1 MRDRSAVA
9 GAVARVRVQR
19 FPPVGVGLL
28 ADHQRAG
35 GGGLAPERLHVA
47 VSAKAERESNHMLRL
62 YKVIIVLVA
71 LLKVI
76 FDSIAHKDADLARQ
90 GRRAAASIALN
101 TAEASGVR
109 AGNRRA
115 RLLTALG
122 SAREVEAVCDLGEA
136 LGYTKV
142 EAETRAAL
150 NHVIGALVLL
160 TR

>member
-1 MRDRSAVA
+1 
-9 GAVARVRVQR
+9 
-19 FPPVGVGLL
+19 
-28 ADHQRAG
+28 
-35 GGGLAPERLHVA
+35 
-47 VSAKAERESNHMLRL
+47 MLRI
-62 YKVIIVLVA
+62 YNVIIGLVA

-76 FDSIAHKDADLARQ
+76 FDSIAQKDADLSRQ

-109 AGNRRA
+109 GGNRRA

-122 SAREVEAVCDLGEA
+122 SAREVQAVCDLREA
-136 LGYTKV
+136 LGYAQV
-142 EAETRAAL
+142 NAETREML

>member
-1 MRDRSAVA
+1 LTAEA
-9 GAVARVRVQR
+9 
-19 FPPVGVGLL
+19 P
-28 ADHQRAG
+28 AG
-35 GGGLAPERLHVA
+35 GGGLRPEPLHVA
-47 VSAKAERESNHMLRL
+47 VSSKAERDINHMLRI
-62 YKVIIVLVA
+62 YEIIIVLVA

-76 FDSIAHKDADLARQ
+76 FDSISQKDADLARQ
-90 GRRAAASIALN
+90 GRRAATSIALN

-109 AGNRRA
+109 GGNRRL

-136 LGYTKV
+136 LGYAKV
-142 EAETRAAL
+142 DTETREVL

>member
-1 MRDRSAVA
+1 
-9 GAVARVRVQR
+9 
-19 FPPVGVGLL
+19 
-28 ADHQRAG
+28 
-35 GGGLAPERLHVA
+35 
-47 VSAKAERESNHMLRL
+47 MLRI
-62 YKVIIVLVA
+62 YNVIIVLVA

-101 TAEASGVR
+101 VAEGAGVR
-109 AGNRRA
+109 GGNRRA

-136 LGYTKV
+136 LGYAKV
-142 EAETRAAL
+142 EPETRDML
-150 NHVIGALVLL
+150 NHVIGALVML